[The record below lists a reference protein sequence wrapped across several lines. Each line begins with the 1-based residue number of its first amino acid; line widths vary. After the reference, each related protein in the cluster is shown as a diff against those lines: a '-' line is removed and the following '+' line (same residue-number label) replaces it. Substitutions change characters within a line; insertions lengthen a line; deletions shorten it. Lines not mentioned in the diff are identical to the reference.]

1 MRHIRYYNNSSS
13 TNESKEEENLKKKEP
28 TFWEK
33 YKTYILIGILVVAI
47 ILIFY
52 LISRK
57 SNKSSN
63 SSSSVIPTDP
73 STVTVE
79 EIGGDIDISDEDF
92 GSSNE
97 LEGESIDDIIIHRD
111 VSGLPK
117 SNIVYEYM

>member
-1 MRHIRYYNNSSS
+1 MRHIRYYNNSS
-13 TNESKEEENLKKKEP
+13 NPKEEDIPKKKEP

-33 YKTYILIGILVVAI
+33 YKTYILIGIVVVAV

-52 LISRK
+52 LVSRK
-57 SNKSSN
+57 STKSSN
-63 SSSSVIPTDP
+63 SSTSVVPTDP
-73 STVTVE
+73 SSVTVE
-79 EIGGDIDISDEDF
+79 EFDGDIDISDEDF
-92 GSSNE
+92 GASND

>member
-1 MRHIRYYNNSSS
+1 MRHIRYYNNGSSDS
-13 TNESKEEENLKKKEP
+13 QPKEEDINKKKQP

-33 YKTYILIGILVVAI
+33 YKTYILIGILVVAV

-57 SNKSSN
+57 SIKSSN
-63 SSSSVIPTDP
+63 SSSAVIPTDP
-73 STVTVE
+73 SSVTVE
-79 EIGGDIDISDEDF
+79 EINSEIDISDEDF
-92 GSSNE
+92 GGSND

-117 SNIVYEYM
+117 SNIMYEYM